1 MYTYIDPI
9 TKGFKKIKVSK
20 ENHNKVFK
28 YRKRTF
34 IKDLMNTTEYYE
46 NDKCIQI
53 QCVPSLFGKI
63 LLLFISPL
71 LILFYG
77 VANKKVYTDIKRM
90 LFAKKYGAFTT
101 DCIWDNEQIK
111 LLKGETN

>member
-9 TKGFKKIKVSK
+9 TKGFKRIKVSRR
-20 ENHNKVFK
+20 NHNKIFK

-46 NDKCIQI
+46 NDECIQV
-53 QCVPSLFGKI
+53 QNVPSLFGKI

-77 VANKKVYTDIKRM
+77 VTNKENYTDIKRT
-90 LFAKKYGAFTT
+90 LFAKKYGAFTA
-101 DCIWDNEQIK
+101 DRIWKKEQIK
-111 LLKGETN
+111 LLKGEPN